1 MKAVYTSSCE
11 LVVQFTF
18 ILAGRRGQ
26 RKPGEETR
34 AVVMALTTKDP
45 EKPKKNQ
52 KRTEKKE
59 PKDRKRNKG
68 EIFRKG

>member
-1 MKAVYTSSCE
+1 VYTSSCE
-11 LVVQFTF
+11 LAVQFIF
-18 ILAGRRGQ
+18 ILAGRCGQ

-45 EKPKKNQ
+45 EKLKKNQ